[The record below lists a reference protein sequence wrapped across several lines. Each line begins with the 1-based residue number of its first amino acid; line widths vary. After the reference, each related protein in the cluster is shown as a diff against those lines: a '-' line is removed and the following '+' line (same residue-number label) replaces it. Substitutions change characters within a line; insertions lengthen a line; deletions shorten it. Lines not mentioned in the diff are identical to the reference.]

1 MALNNC
7 DVKVTQKQFNDA
19 FEENC
24 CHNQKFS
31 IAAFERF
38 DESKVKSE
46 FKFLYYDCDENN
58 DYPAYDCFQHQE
70 NFPLSYD
77 EVTAMVAELFPSR
90 VRQIKTG
97 RNCNEDSSEA

>member
-1 MALNNC
+1 MRNTFLKVLGGQKFACFFKIRAWKPFLLCPDMALNNC

-58 DYPAYDCFQHQE
+58 DYPAYDCFQHQ
-70 NFPLSYD
+70 
-77 EVTAMVAELFPSR
+77 
-90 VRQIKTG
+90 
-97 RNCNEDSSEA
+97 